1 MDIRR
6 LIRIGRAWLP
16 LMVVATIASGG
27 IAFVVSRAE
36 PKVYEARV
44 ALSVGQALSA
54 SNPDLTQM
62 LVAQNLTSTYATVA
76 KTRQNLQ
83 AVIAQLGL
91 DDTPEELSDRVQ
103 VDTPS
108 ASTLL
113 SITAQDGSP
122 EQAAAI
128 ANAMADRLIAV
139 SPAIQGREAQFQDS
153 IDKDLQATQDQIGS
167 TQDRVDELDGLQT
180 RTPSQEA
187 ELSTLEGR
195 LATLRSTY
203 VTLLSYSSANAT
215 NLVTVIDPAVPPTS
229 PVLPRVALNTI
240 LAALFGLLA
249 VIAIAVIAEQ
259 LDDSIK
265 DPDEISRL
273 TSLNTL
279 GAIPQM
285 KTSRGRSEIYQL
297 ASVLYP
303 SSSASEAY
311 RKLRANL
318 EFASVDEPIRSLL
331 VTSAVP
337 GEGKT
342 VTAANLAVVFA
353 QTGRSVVLIDA
364 DLRKPG
370 VHRLFALPNEQ
381 GLTSLLRD
389 DSIHWDDVAQHDR
402 GPDPPRR
409 DGRPAPAKSGRDDG
423 FPPDAHRARSDQKG
437 MRPDRAGQCATHGG
451 DRLSGAQQLH
461 RRHRAC
467 RGCRPEPARPRK
479 AGSRQPCS
487 CGGQCSRRGP
497 QPGSNGLGP
506 GLWDLLWLAPPPPPR
521 RTTCRSPWPFRTCVR
536 TRRRRGRQC
545 RRGHRSGPA
554 RRRGSATSSVG
565 PVPAQHQRC
574 SLAVTATASA
584 EAPAWP

>member
-1 MDIRR
+1 MLRSPRRARPSRHAATSYKSSNLVDIRR

-16 LMVVATIASGG
+16 LMVVATIAAGG
-27 IAFVVSRAE
+27 IAFLVSSSQ
-36 PKVYEARV
+36 PKVYESRV

-62 LVAQNLTSTYATVA
+62 MVAENLTSTYAIVA
-76 KTRQNLQ
+76 KTRQNLK
-83 AVIAQLGL
+83 AVIDELGL
-91 DDTPEELSDRVQ
+91 DDTPDELGDRVQ

-108 ASTLL
+108 GSTLL
-113 SITAQDGSP
+113 SITVQDGSP

-128 ANAMADRLIAV
+128 ANAMADRLIAE
-139 SPAIQGREAQFQDS
+139 SPAIQGREAQFQES
-153 IDKDLQATQDQIGS
+153 IDKDLQATQDQIRS

-180 RTPSQEA
+180 RTPAEEA
-187 ELSTLEGR
+187 ELSTLEDR

-215 NLVTVIDPAVPPTS
+215 NLITVIDPAVPPTS
-229 PVLPRVALNTI
+229 SVLPRVAVNTL

-285 KTSRGRSEIYQL
+285 KTSPGRSEIYQL

-318 EFASVDEPIRSLL
+318 EFAAVDEPIRSLL

-353 QTGRSVVLIDA
+353 QTGRNVVLIDA

-370 VHRLFALPNEQ
+370 VHRLFAQPNEQ

-389 DSIHWDDVAQHDR
+389 DSLDWEAVAHTLEVPTLR
-402 GPDPPRR
+402 VLTAGPLPPNPAEIMGSRR
-409 DGRPAPAKSGRDDG
+409 MRTVL
-423 FPPDAHRARSDQKG
+423 DQIK
-437 MRPDRAGQCATHGG
+437 
-451 DRLSGAQQLH
+451 
-461 RRHRAC
+461 
-467 RGCRPEPARPRK
+467 RGCDLIVLDSAPLMAVTDSAVLSSYVDGTVLVVDAAR
-479 AGSRQPCS
+479 
-487 CGGQCSRRGP
+487 SRRGP
-497 QPGSNGLGP
+497 VKLARDNLAHAGANVLGAVLNQIPTGSDLVYGAYYDARTPVDPTHHVPVAMAVSNTGP
-506 GLWDLLWLAPPPPPR
+506 NAAAT
-521 RTTCRSPWPFRTCVR
+521 RTSVPSRTSVR
-536 TRRRRGRQC
+536 TS
-545 RRGHRSGPA
+545 RSL
-554 RRRGSATSSVG
+554 RK
-565 PVPAQHQRC
+565 HD
-574 SLAVTATASA
+574 
-584 EAPAWP
+584 E

>member
-27 IAFVVSRAE
+27 IAFIVSSSQ
-36 PKVYEARV
+36 PKVYESRV

-62 LVAQNLTSTYATVA
+62 LVAQNLTSTYAIVA

-91 DDTPEELSDRVQ
+91 ADTPEELNERVQ
-103 VDTPS
+103 VDAPS
-108 ASTLL
+108 DSTLL

-122 EQAAAI
+122 QQAAAI
-128 ANAMADRLIAV
+128 ANAMADRLIAE

-153 IDKDLQATQDQIGS
+153 INKDLQATQDQIRS
-167 TQDRVDELDGLQT
+167 TQDRVDELDGLET

-187 ELSTLEGR
+187 ALLTLENR

-215 NLVTVIDPAVPPTS
+215 NLVTVIDPAVAPTS

-240 LAALFGLLA
+240 LAAMFGLLA
-249 VIAIAVIAEQ
+249 VIALAFIAEQ

-285 KTSRGRSEIYQL
+285 KTGRGRSEIYQL
-297 ASVLYP
+297 ASVVYP
-303 SSSASEAY
+303 RSRASEAY

-318 EFASVDEPIRSLL
+318 DFASVDEPIRSLL
-331 VTSAVP
+331 ITSAVP

-370 VHRLFALPNEQ
+370 VHRLFAQPNEQ

-389 DSIHWDDVAQHDR
+389 DSLRWDDLAHTLEVPTLR
-402 GPDPPRR
+402 VLTTGPLPPNPAEIMGSRR
-409 DGRPAPAKSGRDDG
+409 MRTVL
-423 FPPDAHRARSDQKG
+423 DQIKEEL
-437 MRPDRAGQCATHGG
+437 RPDRA
-451 DRLSGAQQLH
+451 
-461 RRHRAC
+461 
-467 RGCRPEPARPRK
+467 
-479 AGSRQPCS
+479 
-487 CGGQCSRRGP
+487 
-497 QPGSNGLGP
+497 
-506 GLWDLLWLAPPPPPR
+506 
-521 RTTCRSPWPFRTCVR
+521 
-536 TRRRRGRQC
+536 
-545 RRGHRSGPA
+545 
-554 RRRGSATSSVG
+554 
-565 PVPAQHQRC
+565 
-574 SLAVTATASA
+574 
-584 EAPAWP
+584 